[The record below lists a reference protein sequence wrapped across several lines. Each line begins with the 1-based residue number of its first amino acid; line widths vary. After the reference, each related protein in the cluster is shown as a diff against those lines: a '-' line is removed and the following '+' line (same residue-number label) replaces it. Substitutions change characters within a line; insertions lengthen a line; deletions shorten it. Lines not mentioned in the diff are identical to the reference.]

1 MSDGDI
7 QKGLHGL
14 AVRYREERVKVIPWQ
29 PKNPKTGEIVHRQV
43 EAYED
48 FIRRY
53 RGKLDWCTFID
64 MDEYLYCRPG
74 LSVGGILE
82 KMGRVVMKGW
92 KFRMRWG
99 MDGLRGIRTY
109 LDHLPLSD
117 GGEKNFIRL
126 CDVVKADIHWY
137 WQMRCGVQSLG
148 AAPEELAFCH
158 YNIGDRE
165 MADGNPQRLIVPRA
179 FLTGGERQ
187 ARDQLPEMKD

>member
-1 MSDGDI
+1 M
-7 QKGLHGL
+7 
-14 AVRYREERVKVIPWQ
+14 KVIPWQ

-53 RGKLDWCTFID
+53 RGKLDWCAFID

-99 MDGLRGIRTY
+99 MDGLRTY
-109 LDHLPLSD
+109 ALIWITCLCPTAGKRILS
-117 GGEKNFIRL
+117 G
-126 CDVVKADIHWY
+126 CVTW
-137 WQMRCGVQSLG
+137 
-148 AAPEELAFCH
+148 
-158 YNIGDRE
+158 
-165 MADGNPQRLIVPRA
+165 
-179 FLTGGERQ
+179 
-187 ARDQLPEMKD
+187 

>member
-1 MSDGDI
+1 MGDG
-7 QKGLHGL
+7 
-14 AVRYREERVKVIPWQ
+14 
-29 PKNPKTGEIVHRQV
+29 
-43 EAYED
+43 
-48 FIRRY
+48 
-53 RGKLDWCTFID
+53 
-64 MDEYLYCRPG
+64 RPQ
-74 LSVGGILE
+74 
-82 KMGRVVMKGW
+82 
-92 KFRMRWG
+92 
-99 MDGLRGIRTY
+99 DIRTY

-179 FLTGGERQ
+179 FLTGG
-187 ARDQLPEMKD
+187 AGLGKGNGG